1 MVSSRSVILDPL
13 QNDSSGVFW
22 VPKLLVQGNTNGM
35 LSVQE
40 FQTKGQTGDC
50 SLYCYSHQ
58 EIKVTSYMFI
68 QQSLF
73 TTKQFISLCI
83 YISSNVVLC
92 NTFRD
97 FQNLIESLTS
107 CVIVLSQQQL
117 WPSPLPPF
125 LPFKKRFRSSQVH
138 FCCPL
143 QEQKKKVGWLALF
156 QLSH

>member
-1 MVSSRSVILDPL
+1 MKNHGLLPSFRFDQQQGGVGWMVSSRSVNRDPL

-22 VPKLLVQGNTNGM
+22 VPKLVVQGNTNGTP
-35 LSVQE
+35 SVQE

-83 YISSNVVLC
+83 CISNNVVLG

-107 CVIVLSQQQL
+107 CVIVFLATVVALS
-117 WPSPLPPF
+117 PSTLPPF
-125 LPFKKRFRSSQVH
+125 
-138 FCCPL
+138 
-143 QEQKKKVGWLALF
+143 
-156 QLSH
+156 